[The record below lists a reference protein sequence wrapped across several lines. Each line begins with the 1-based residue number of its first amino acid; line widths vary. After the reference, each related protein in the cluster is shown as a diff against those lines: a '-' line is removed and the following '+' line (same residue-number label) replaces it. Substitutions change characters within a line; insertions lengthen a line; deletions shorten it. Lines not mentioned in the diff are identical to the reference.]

1 MIFIPYE
8 LRPENIQILDY
19 QHSVSESLCEPIHH
33 SKALDKLFLVIK
45 SALLDS
51 LIQSKYGQKT
61 VGAFSASDTVHTI
74 IHDVCNVSYM
84 FFLTLFCV
92 FFFFS
97 RPQSSDGFDPTRPA
111 LLARAERC
119 SEVSNTHHD
128 ATSFIS
134 LLSLSCWAT
143 EINHGCAALAV
154 LLLFWILPARCIILL
169 PAS

>member
-61 VGAFSASDTVHTI
+61 VGAFSASNIVHACT
-74 IHDVCNVSYM
+74 
-84 FFLTLFCV
+84 F
-92 FFFFS
+92 
-97 RPQSSDGFDPTRPA
+97 G
-111 LLARAERC
+111 
-119 SEVSNTHHD
+119 
-128 ATSFIS
+128 
-134 LLSLSCWAT
+134 
-143 EINHGCAALAV
+143 AAMKYC
-154 LLLFWILPARCIILL
+154 LLFINRKFRPD
-169 PAS
+169 PYEP

>member
-61 VGAFSASDTVHTI
+61 VGAFSASDTVQV
-74 IHDVCNVSYM
+74 D
-84 FFLTLFCV
+84 
-92 FFFFS
+92 
-97 RPQSSDGFDPTRPA
+97 
-111 LLARAERC
+111 
-119 SEVSNTHHD
+119 EVDEVD
-128 ATSFIS
+128 A
-134 LLSLSCWAT
+134 
-143 EINHGCAALAV
+143 
-154 LLLFWILPARCIILL
+154 
-169 PAS
+169 